1 MKRQLIRL
9 VKTKR
14 YWLSIRSRSFKNRNP
29 NPFLVSMLVVKNPA
43 YLDFAKDCIKSFLT
57 FHPNSKFEIHVD
69 ANTVDQ
75 AYEIFHKY
83 LSINKVKL
91 IRLRGAETVWQ
102 EQKLQI
108 ILGQSGTHN
117 IFMDADLRWYGPLPP
132 IKDLTF
138 YTDEGLLVNSPPFR
152 KIFENHPHLNKESH
166 MLNVSFVAF
175 AGIPIPDNLIEKI
188 RITCSNYDAILS
200 KSKLSESDFVLIER
214 LREQFALSVYAS
226 EISNNFRTLKES
238 DSRAERNTLVSSCYF
253 GSTGLGF

>member
-1 MKRQLIRL
+1 
-9 VKTKR
+9 
-14 YWLSIRSRSFKNRNP
+14 
-29 NPFLVSMLVVKNPA
+29 MLVVKNPA

-75 AYEIFHKY
+75 AYESFDKY

-91 IRLRGAETVWQ
+91 IQLRGAETVWQ

-108 ILGQSGTHN
+108 ILSQSGTHN
-117 IFMDADLRWYGPLPP
+117 IFMDADLRWYGPLPD
-132 IKDLTF
+132 IKYITF
-138 YTDEGLLVNSPPFR
+138 YTDEGLLMNSPPFR
-152 KIFENHPHLNKESH
+152 KILENHPHLNKESR

-175 AGIPIPDNLIEKI
+175 AGIQVPDNLIEKI
-188 RITCSNYDAILS
+188 RMTCLNYDKI
-200 KSKLSESDFVLIER
+200 LSESKLTENDYELINR

-226 EISNNFRTLKES
+226 EIATEFCTLKAS
-238 DSRAERNTLVSSCYF
+238 DSRAERNNLVSSCYF